1 MNKQILLLLALSAMV
16 GLAAVS
22 CDKTP
27 IPSSMEIPLSPANS
41 HIISVPGAYSFQ
53 PVKGN
58 SSEPVGTVA
67 SADVLWESF
76 GTAVAPSKGDVI
88 AQASY
93 DTSDGLIHFMTPV
106 TLKNGNALIAAK
118 DASGNILWSW
128 HIWVSDGWD
137 PAETAHTYYN
147 DAGIMMDRNL
157 GALSATPGDVTAL
170 GLLFQWGRKDP
181 FLGSSSI
188 RDDIDAASTLTWP
201 EPVVSTK
208 ETGTIAYS
216 IAHPTTFITT
226 RETNYDWYYTGE
238 FSTDNTRWQ
247 EEKTIYDPCPAGWK
261 LPHGISQARNDFWMT
276 ALGRHFI
283 ILSMDPE
290 NYGVNL
296 TGALGDAD
304 PIWYPFPG
312 YRVDYSGEL
321 WNVGNVAGAWSAT
334 VDTDEGDPVAKV
346 MALGLEVDMTLQ
358 GDFMFFPSYDYCR
371 AFAIPVRCVADSPT
385 R

>member
-1 MNKQILLLLALSAMV
+1 MDKQTLLLLALSAMV
-16 GLAAVS
+16 GMAAVS
-22 CDKTP
+22 CDKSP
-27 IPSSMEIPLSPANS
+27 VPSSMEIPLSPANS

-67 SADVLWESF
+67 SAEVLWESF
-76 GTAVAPSKGDVI
+76 GTAVTPSKGDVI
-88 AQASY
+88 AQAGYSAA
-93 DTSDGLIHFMTPV
+93 DGLIHFTTPP
-106 TLKNGNALIAAK
+106 TLKDGNALIAAR

-147 DAGIMMDRNL
+147 DAGVIMDRNL
-157 GALSATPGDVTAL
+157 GALSATPGEVSAL
-170 GLLFQWGRKDP
+170 GLLYQWGRKDP

-188 RDDIDAASTLTWP
+188 RDNVDAASTLVWP
-201 EPVVSTK
+201 EPVLSTE
-208 ETGTIAYS
+208 ETGTIAYAVS
-216 IAHPTTFITT
+216 HPTTFIATT
-226 RETNYDWYYTGE
+226 EENYDWYYTGE

-261 LPHGISQARNDFWMT
+261 LPHGLSPTRNDFWMT
-276 ALGRHFI
+276 ALDRRFI
-283 ILSMDPE
+283 VLSMDPDH
-290 NYGVNL
+290 YGL
-296 TGALGDAD
+296 DLSGALGDAV

-321 WNVGNVAGAWSAT
+321 WNVGNFAGAWSAT
-334 VDTDEGDPVAKV
+334 VDLDEGDPVAKV

>member
-1 MNKQILLLLALSAMV
+1 
-16 GLAAVS
+16 
-22 CDKTP
+22 
-27 IPSSMEIPLSPANS
+27 
-41 HIISVPGAYSFQ
+41 
-53 PVKGN
+53 
-58 SSEPVGTVA
+58 
-67 SADVLWESF
+67 
-76 GTAVAPSKGDVI
+76 
-88 AQASY
+88 
-93 DTSDGLIHFMTPV
+93 
-106 TLKNGNALIAAK
+106 
-118 DASGNILWSW
+118 
-128 HIWVSDGWD
+128 
-137 PAETAHTYYN
+137 
-147 DAGIMMDRNL
+147 
-157 GALSATPGDVTAL
+157 
-170 GLLFQWGRKDP
+170 
-181 FLGSSSI
+181 
-188 RDDIDAASTLTWP
+188 
-201 EPVVSTK
+201 
-208 ETGTIAYS
+208 
-216 IAHPTTFITT
+216 
-226 RETNYDWYYTGE
+226 
-238 FSTDNTRWQ
+238 
-247 EEKTIYDPCPAGWK
+247 
-261 LPHGISQARNDFWMT
+261 MT